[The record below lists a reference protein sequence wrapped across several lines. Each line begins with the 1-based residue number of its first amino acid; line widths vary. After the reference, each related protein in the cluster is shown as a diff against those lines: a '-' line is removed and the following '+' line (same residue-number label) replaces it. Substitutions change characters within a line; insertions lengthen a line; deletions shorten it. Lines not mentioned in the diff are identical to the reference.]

1 MWSSVTPK
9 LVRIIPFSLDP
20 FTDTRHRPLINNFLG
35 ALTALNYPLTHF
47 ATFLPPLPPV
57 LRTILWTL
65 LSLLIRFTAHSA
77 ASGHT
82 PPTLSP
88 LFGPL
93 LFGLGP
99 ACLSFHH
106 TYIHY
111 LRAVNAMEH
120 IMLAFIR
127 WQDAPRAPGVRSDIN
142 TNIAFGSATTLGVPT
157 RLKDWIRGYPSM
169 LPYLHIKQ
177 KQDKPQARR
186 GARTMRVVSVRR
198 NVRMYSP
205 DLVKTA
211 AGWASVPRFGQ
222 DGGRGLS
229 GSKEWE
235 RIAPSALKLQP
246 RYSEGYKKRMDMP
259 TNFHPYTSP
268 TNGTSSAT
276 SSTSSATSR
285 SSDQKGKLGLGIR
298 EGEDRFRTLT
308 DLKWG
313 EFEAMGFGAMETDE
327 KKLQFDLTESE
338 RMVSSW
344 GRLLWHELSPSTVS
358 LNQAYN
364 DELERFF
371 YHWLRPHRCSPQ
383 RYTSV

>member
-1 MWSSVTPK
+1 MIS
-9 LVRIIPFSLDP
+9 F
-20 FTDTRHRPLINNFLG
+20 G
-35 ALTALNYPLTHF
+35 ALPALNYPPTHF
-47 ATFLPPLPPV
+47 STFLPPLPPV

-77 ASGHT
+77 SSGHT

-127 WQDAPRAPGVRSDIN
+127 WQDAPKAPGVRSDIN

-169 LPYLHIKQ
+169 LPYLNIKE

-211 AGWASVPRFGQ
+211 ASWGSSPRFGQ
-222 DGGRGLS
+222 ESSRGLA

-235 RIAPSALKLQP
+235 RITPSALKLQP

-259 TNFHPYTSP
+259 PNFHPYTGPIS
-268 TNGTSSAT
+268 GTSSAT
-276 SSTSSATSR
+276 SSTSSATSGNEK
-285 SSDQKGKLGLGIR
+285 DKLGLGIR

-308 DLKWG
+308 ELKWG
-313 EFEAMGFGAMETDE
+313 EFEAMGFGTEADE

-338 RMVSSW
+338 R
-344 GRLLWHELSPSTVS
+344 TVG
-358 LNQAYN
+358 L
-364 DELERFF
+364 
-371 YHWLRPHRCSPQ
+371 
-383 RYTSV
+383 